1 MKSVLKRFN
10 HITEILKEIS
20 DLYNE
25 KLGDNLLSIY
35 IRESVSVSKA
45 KPDIFDI
52 NSITVTKK
60 SFPERNFFELS
71 RHQIIWKKYPKAD
84 FLITRNSF
92 RV

>member
-60 SFPERNFFELS
+60 AFRRGTPLDFRAQTFKIKL
-71 RHQIIWKKYPKAD
+71 PK
-84 FLITRNSF
+84 FLFTLLK
-92 RV
+92 